1 MNIHEYQ
8 AKQLLAQYGVAV
20 PAGEVCDSPEAAKKI
35 AEGLFA
41 KGEKL
46 VVVKSQI
53 HAGGRGKGTFKSG
66 FQGGVKL
73 CKTADDAFEKAKA
86 MLGQVLVTKQSGPEG
101 KLVSKLLVAGAPE
114 IKKEFYCAVLLDRAT
129 SRPIMMVSTEGGVD
143 IEEVAEKT
151 PEKIIKETIDPAV
164 GMMPYQARKLAAA
177 LGLKGDL
184 IASGAKLL
192 LGVYKT
198 WWECDAAMVEINP
211 LCIVV
216 GADGK
221 ETLSAVDA
229 KIGLDD
235 NALYRHKNIQE
246 MRDLAEEAPLEI
258 EASKFNLNYIKL
270 DGSIACLVNGAG
282 LAMATMDIIQHYG
295 ASPANFL
302 DVGGGASKDQVTAAF
317 KIILSDPSVKGILVN
332 IFGGIMDCNV
342 IATGIV
348 AAVKETGLKL
358 PLVVRLEG
366 NNVVAGKKTLAE
378 SGLALITGDS
388 MADAAQKVVKAVRK

>member
-8 AKQLLAQYGVAV
+8 AKQLLKQYGVAV
-20 PAGEVCDSPEAAKKI
+20 PPGDACKTVDEAKAAADRIFAAGN
-35 AEGLFA
+35 
-41 KGEKL
+41 KL
-46 VVVKSQI
+46 AVVKSQI
-53 HAGGRGKGTFKSG
+53 HAGGRGKGIFKDG
-66 FQGGVKL
+66 FKGGVKL
-73 CKTADDAFEKAKA
+73 AKSAEEATAHAKA
-86 MLGQVLVTKQSGPEG
+86 MLGNTLVTKQTGPDG
-101 KLVSKLLVAGAPE
+101 RVVGTVLVAAAE
-114 IKKEFYCAVLLDRAT
+114 DIKKEFYLAVLLDRAN
-129 SRPIMMVSTEGGVD
+129 SRPLIMASTEGGVD

-151 PEKIIKETIDPAV
+151 PEKIIKEHIDPAM
-164 GMMPYQARKLAAA
+164 GFQAWQGRKIAAA
-177 LGLKGDL
+177 LGLKGEL
-184 IASGAKLL
+184 AGQAAKLFA
-192 LGVYKT
+192 GVYKT
-198 WWECDAAMVEINP
+198 WWEADASMVEINP
-211 LCIVV
+211 LCICV

-221 ETLSAVDA
+221 EKMVAVDA

-235 NALYRHKNIQE
+235 NALYRHKDIQE
-246 MRDLAEEAPLEI
+246 MRDLAEESPLEI

-317 KIILSDPSVKGILVN
+317 KIILSDPSVKAIFVN

-348 AAVKETGLKL
+348 AAVKETGLTL

-366 NNVVAGKKTLAE
+366 NNVAAGKKTLAE
-378 SGLALITGDS
+378 SGLTIISGDS
-388 MADAAQKVVKAVRK
+388 MADAARKVVKTVAK

>member
-20 PAGEVCDSPEAAKKI
+20 PAGEVCDTPEAAKKI

-73 CKTADDAFEKAKA
+73 CKTADDVFEKAKA

-129 SRPIMMVSTEGGVD
+129 SRPLMMVSTEGGVD
-143 IEEVAEKT
+143 IEEVAEKH
-151 PEKIIKETIDPAV
+151 PEKIVKETIDPAV

-198 WWECDAAMVEINP
+198 WWECDASMVEINP

-216 GADGK
+216 GNDGK
-221 ETLSAVDA
+221 EVLSAVDA

-295 ASPANFL
+295 GNPANFL

-317 KIILSDPSVKGILVN
+317 KIILSDPSVEGILVN

-378 SGLALITGDS
+378 SGLSLLTGDS
-388 MADAAQKVVKAVRK
+388 MADAAQKVVKAVGK